1 LRPKPVAF
9 WGTAQTRIFAAAAT
23 LDADSSP
30 LADWLVGAITDGPV
44 YVRDVRGFRLFTHM
58 PGGVK
63 STQTNPYMAPIS
75 FTVEE
80 IDD

>member
-1 LRPKPVAF
+1 
-9 WGTAQTRIFAAAAT
+9 
-23 LDADSSP
+23 
-30 LADWLVGAITDGPV
+30 
-44 YVRDVRGFRLFTHM
+44 VRDVRGFRLFAHM

-80 IDD
+80 IDS